1 MATDFDPFIS
11 WLQQTIGVNAT
22 SARAYSTAV
31 GRLQRACDPM
41 TVESLTSLLY
51 SFPTHKRTCARTAW
65 RQWTAYQL
73 EQGVVVPTPDYVG
86 LGAAA
91 AAKVPDA
98 SIAGLRAS
106 HARAREAKHARDNPA
121 GGRIM
126 ITLTSGDTFVGDVAE
141 AGGRIDLVR
150 ATMVQSDGTIAIL
163 PGKVSIPAD
172 KEAFRV
178 CVANDA
184 FLGRAEHG
192 VKAR

>member
-126 ITLTSGDTFVGDVAE
+126 ISLTDGTVLVGDVE
-141 AGGRIDLVR
+141 ETDGRVNLVR
-150 ATMVQSDGTIAIL
+150 ATMMQPDGTLAIL
-163 PGKVSIPAD
+163 PGKVSFPA
-172 KEAFRV
+172 EREVYRV

-184 FLGRAEHG
+184 YLGRGEHG